1 MPHPGGLTALSPWSA
16 HLCLRV
22 ESILLDLAGPELR
35 GKSVVLAVS
44 GGLDSTAL
52 AAMLSILGPRLSLT
66 LHAAHLDH
74 GLRPDSAQDAA
85 HCVEMCS
92 ELDINCVVK
101 TADIRAEAASR
112 RTGLEDAGR
121 RARYA
126 WLEELRRETGSYAVL
141 TAHQLDELAED
152 VLMRLIRGAGWP
164 ALGGMPAWDPRRRI
178 LRPLLTLPKE
188 QLRRFLNEWGLA
200 WRDDPSNED
209 RTFLRNRVR
218 KEFVPLFVRENPH
231 FLGAVAELW
240 TQARIDEAYMQEAV
254 SPLVPE
260 PDPATGERLLRSEHL
275 ENLPKA
281 LRLRLYKRVV
291 ETLGPGQP
299 LAPPLRALDEAW
311 AARSLGKD
319 FQFPGGK
326 QALVTREGIVFIPG
340 SGAPAVDTSPP
351 EG

>member
-1 MPHPGGLTALSPWSA
+1 MALPGGLSALSPWSA

-22 ESILLDLAGPELR
+22 ERTLLDLAGQELR
-35 GKSVVLAVS
+35 GQSVVLAVS

-52 AAMLSILGPRLSLT
+52 AAMLSILGPRLGLT

-85 HCVEMCS
+85 HCAETCAA
-92 ELDINCVVK
+92 LDISCVVK
-101 TADIRAEAASR
+101 AADIRAEAASR
-112 RTGLEDAGR
+112 HTGLEDAGR

-126 WLEELRRETGSYAVL
+126 WLEELRRETGSFAVL

-152 VLMRLIRGAGWP
+152 VIMRLLRGAGWP
-164 ALGGMPAWDPRRRI
+164 ALGGMPAWDPQRRI

-209 RTFLRNRVR
+209 RAFLRNRVR
-218 KEFVPLFVRENPH
+218 KDFVPLFIRENPH
-231 FLGAVAELW
+231 FLGTVAELW
-240 TQARIDEAYMQEAV
+240 TQARIDESFVHDAV
-254 SPLVPE
+254 SPLIPE
-260 PDPATGERLLRSEHL
+260 PDTATGERLLPGDTL
-275 ENLPKA
+275 KNLPKA

-291 ETLGPGQP
+291 ESLGPGQP
-299 LAPPLRALDEAW
+299 LAAPLRALDEAW

-326 QALVTREGIVFIPG
+326 QAMVTRDGIVFIPG
-340 SGAPAVDTSPP
+340 SGAAAVDTSPP

>member
-1 MPHPGGLTALSPWSA
+1 MPLPGGLSALSPWSA

-22 ESILLDLAGPELR
+22 ERTLQGLAGQELR
-35 GKSVVLAVS
+35 GQSLVLAVS

-52 AAMLSILGPRLSLT
+52 AAMLSILGPRLGLT

-74 GLRPDSAQDAA
+74 GLRPDSGEDAA
-85 HCVEMCS
+85 HCAATCEA
-92 ELDINCVVK
+92 LGIACVVK
-101 TADIRAEAASR
+101 TADIRAEAASL

-126 WLEELRRETGSYAVL
+126 WLEELRRETGSFAVL

-152 VLMRLIRGAGWP
+152 VIMRLLRGAGWP
-164 ALGGMPAWDPRRRI
+164 ALGGMPAWDPQRRI
-178 LRPLLTLPKE
+178 LRPLLALPKE

-209 RTFLRNRVR
+209 RAFLRNRVR
-218 KEFVPLFVRENPH
+218 KDFVPLFVRENPH

-240 TQARIDEAYMQEAV
+240 TQARIDEDYVHEAV
-254 SPLVPE
+254 SHLMPQ
-260 PDPATGERLLRSEHL
+260 PDPATGERLLTGETL

-291 ETLGPGQP
+291 ESLGPGQP
-299 LAPPLRALDEAW
+299 LAAPLRALDEAW

-326 QALVTREGIVFIPG
+326 QALVTRDGIVFIPG